1 MSYRRES
8 QSEEEQVTLIF
19 DVDPLLEVPES
30 ELGGFLLIYE
40 NFIEYKAQSAD
51 LDNIPCPSEDT
62 QKDFAS
68 LVDLFG
74 KDKPNEFPKPEAKK
88 HGLHHIHVFDGSH
101 DRELTTWVGKYQI
114 QRVCDTLLFYS
125 YFLFED
131 KHYFYVLQFVGDPGG
146 HSFQQDIKEMDYL
159 IERIKQYTKSIK
171 NSK

>member
-51 LDNIPCPSEDT
+51 LDNIPCPSEDP

-101 DRELTTWVGKYQI
+101 DRELKRGLGNIRFNASVIPYYFIAIFFLKINTIFMFCSLSGI
-114 QRVCDTLLFYS
+114 PADTRF
-125 YFLFED
+125 
-131 KHYFYVLQFVGDPGG
+131 
-146 HSFQQDIKEMDYL
+146 
-159 IERIKQYTKSIK
+159 
-171 NSK
+171 SKI